1 MSGEGEE
8 ISTEAPAPDSSP
20 APAPAPAVEPQTA
33 PPVITM
39 EEQITTVKE
48 QVVVKKTSPEKP
60 SPAPA
65 PAPSPTPVSKSDQA
79 ETRPRKPKS
88 QPSPK
93 VAEYTSSTR
102 TPSSKS
108 SYGKS
113 SRGEYGD
120 YLGVGAALAR
130 EFRGTSPSV
139 LENIS
144 THPLL
149 YSPKYEPLKQP
160 HLSAR
165 SRKVLRDAA
174 DLAVIAPGL
183 RNLLEVQYHFFILFR
198 SAYRYSFFCFAAFFV
213 CDDFRLLFFPSS
225 SLNIACIFFVFFK
238 YIFLQYFSFSF
249 VSFSILWQ
257 YQNCKCF
264 CAYLHPLLKE
274 SFVSA

>member
-8 ISTEAPAPDSSP
+8 ISTETTQAPAPDSSP

-33 PPVITM
+33 PPVVTT

-60 SPAPA
+60 TPATA

-93 VAEYTSSTR
+93 VADYTST
-102 TPSSKS
+102 KAS
-108 SYGKS
+108 SYKS

-149 YSPKYEPLKQP
+149 YSPQV
-160 HLSAR
+160 R
-165 SRKVLRDAA
+165 
-174 DLAVIAPGL
+174 AP
-183 RNLLEVQYHFFILFR
+183 QTTA
-198 SAYRYSFFCFAAFFV
+198 SQCS
-213 CDDFRLLFFPSS
+213 
-225 SLNIACIFFVFFK
+225 
-238 YIFLQYFSFSF
+238 
-249 VSFSILWQ
+249 
-257 YQNCKCF
+257 
-264 CAYLHPLLKE
+264 
-274 SFVSA
+274 

>member
-1 MSGEGEE
+1 MSGEGEQ
-8 ISTEAPAPDSSP
+8 ISAETGAPAPTQDSSP
-20 APAPAPAVEPQTA
+20 APAPAPVEPQT
-33 PPVITM
+33 PFPGMTL

-60 SPAPA
+60 APA
-65 PAPSPTPVSKSDQA
+65 PAPPPPNPVSTSDQ
-79 ETRPRKPKS
+79 ETRPRKSKK

-93 VAEYTSSTR
+93 IAEY
-102 TPSSKS
+102 SSKKPS
-108 SYGKS
+108 TTKTSYSKS

-174 DLAVIAPGL
+174 DLAVVAPGL
-183 RNLLEVQYHFFILFR
+183 KNLLEVQYHFFILFR
-198 SAYRYSFFCFAAFFV
+198 FCLSFS
-213 CDDFRLLFFPSS
+213 LLFGGLCLLLFHRTTLHAYLLIFCLFLFLFLASS
-225 SLNIACIFFVFFK
+225 VIHTH
-238 YIFLQYFSFSF
+238 FSFLFPFCDGPKITDF
-249 VSFSILWQ
+249 VSV
-257 YQNCKCF
+257 CT
-264 CAYLHPLLKE
+264 H
-274 SFVSA
+274 

>member
-8 ISTEAPAPDSSP
+8 ISTETTQAPAPDSSP

-33 PPVITM
+33 PPVVTT

-60 SPAPA
+60 
-65 PAPSPTPVSKSDQA
+65 TPVSKSDQV

-93 VAEYTSSTR
+93 VADYAST
-102 TPSSKS
+102 KAS
-108 SYGKS
+108 SYKS

-183 RNLLEVQYHFFILFR
+183 RNLLEVQYHFYFVP
-198 SAYRYSFFCFAAFFV
+198 FC
-213 CDDFRLLFFPSS
+213 L
-225 SLNIACIFFVFFK
+225 SL
-238 YIFLQYFSFSF
+238 
-249 VSFSILWQ
+249 
-257 YQNCKCF
+257 
-264 CAYLHPLLKE
+264 
-274 SFVSA
+274 